1 MNRVT
6 DARFK
11 VEGAH
16 VDGTSR
22 GTLRIE
28 APKAS
33 GVILVS
39 YRPSHGREYT
49 LTLPEVCEMIAWRTA
64 KKEATR

>member
-1 MNRVT
+1 MERIR
-6 DARFK
+6 DARFR

-22 GTLRIE
+22 GTLTIE

-33 GVILVS
+33 GAVLVT
-39 YRPSHGREYT
+39 YRPTRGREYT
-49 LTLPEVCEMIAWRTA
+49 VTLPEVAEMIAWRVARREA
-64 KKEATR
+64 KP

>member
-6 DARFK
+6 DAHFK

-16 VDGTSR
+16 VDGKSR
-22 GTLRIE
+22 GTLTIE

-33 GVILVS
+33 GAVLVS
-39 YRPSHGREYT
+39 YRPTHGREYT
-49 LTLPEVCEMIAWRTA
+49 LTLPEVAEMIAWRVA
-64 KKEATR
+64 KKEAGR